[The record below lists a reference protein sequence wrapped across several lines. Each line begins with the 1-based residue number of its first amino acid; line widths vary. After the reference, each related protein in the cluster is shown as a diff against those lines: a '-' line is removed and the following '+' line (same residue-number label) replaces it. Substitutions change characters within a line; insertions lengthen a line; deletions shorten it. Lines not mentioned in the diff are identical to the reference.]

1 MTRYIDIQFER
12 TQFWMDLYGP
22 NKLEDRFF
30 LFFEFEDSSV
40 RVCQICGLDA
50 QMHCT
55 HRLFRVMYHDLM
67 MGNNDEMIVN
77 RLEALKDMD
86 KDKA

>member
-1 MTRYIDIQFER
+1 
-12 TQFWMDLYGP
+12 
-22 NKLEDRFF
+22 
-30 LFFEFEDSSV
+30 
-40 RVCQICGLDA
+40 
-50 QMHCT
+50 
-55 HRLFRVMYHDLM
+55 MYHDLM